1 MKSILKWLL
10 TSQMKQSHP
19 SEKIGGFT
27 LIEVLVAI
35 IIAALILAPL
45 LGFMVN
51 ILNTDRKEQAKAS
64 TEQEIQAA
72 LDFIAQDM
80 EQAFY
85 VYDPVALTKSTNTTD
100 AAASG
105 IANQIPGPGLTF
117 TGCADGGANIC
128 KPIVV
133 FWKRDYREGVVPV
146 SGNNTKKDD
155 TFVYS
160 LVGYYLIKGNDS
172 NPKTWSNAAR
182 IARFQIRDGVK
193 NPLTAND
200 PNDYVS
206 GESPSPGFAEL
217 DRKKSATQWQNAGSY
232 NAAQT
237 PMRVLVDYI
246 DPTNGFRLIKPA
258 DNPAT
263 LEKENAIAEISI
275 RGNARERINLGGTC
289 AVPPAQDTYCPY
301 ARVQIKERAVLG
313 E

>member
-1 MKSILKWLL
+1 MR
-10 TSQMKQSHP
+10 QSHL
-19 SEKIGGFT
+19 SRKISGFT
-27 LIEVLVAI
+27 LIEVLVAM
-35 IIAALILAPL
+35 IIAALVLTPL

-51 ILNTDRKEQAKAS
+51 ILDTDRKEQAKAS

-85 VYDPVALTKSTNTTD
+85 VYEPGALTKSTSTTD

-117 TGCADGGANIC
+117 AGCADGGANIC

-133 FWKRDYREGVVPV
+133 FWKRDYRKEAVKVLG
-146 SGNNTKKDD
+146 NTKQDD

-172 NPKTWSNAAR
+172 NNTWSKAAR
-182 IARFQIRDGVK
+182 IARFQIRDGV
-193 NPLTAND
+193 PDTSTANA
-200 PNDYVS
+200 NDYAPN
-206 GESPSPGFAEL
+206 ESPSAGFKPF
-217 DRKKSATQWQNAGSY
+217 DRKKSFTQWEKSGDPY
-232 NAAQT
+232 NVQ
-237 PMRVLVDYI
+237 MQVLVDYI
-246 DPTNGFRLIKPA
+246 DADPTKGFTLNKPA
-258 DNPAT
+258 VDNPNT
-263 LEKENAIAEISI
+263 PEKENAIAEIII

-289 AVPPAQDTYCPY
+289 AAQDTYCPY

>member
-1 MKSILKWLL
+1 MKNILKWLL
-10 TSQMKQSHP
+10 TSQMRQSHL
-19 SEKIGGFT
+19 SRKIGGFT
-27 LIEVLVAI
+27 LIEVLVAM
-35 IIAALILAPL
+35 IIAALVLTPL
-45 LGFMVN
+45 LGFMIN
-51 ILNTDRKEQAKAS
+51 ILDTDRKEQAKAS

-72 LDFIAQDM
+72 LDYIAQDM

-85 VYDPVALTKSTNTTD
+85 VYAPAALTESTNTTN

-105 IANQIPGPGLTF
+105 IANQIPGPGLPF

-193 NPLTAND
+193 NPLTAD

-206 GESPSPGFAEL
+206 PAESPSPGFAEL
-217 DRKKSATQWQNAGSY
+217 DRKKSPTQWQKAGSY
-232 NAAQT
+232 SAAQT
-237 PMRVLVDYI
+237 PMRVLVDYV
-246 DPTNGFRLIKPA
+246 DPTTNGFRLIKPA
-258 DNPAT
+258 TDDPT
-263 LEKENAIAEISI
+263 TPEKENAISDISI

-289 AVPPAQDTYCPY
+289 AAQDTYCPY
-301 ARVQIKERAVLG
+301 ARMQIKERGVLG